1 MRAIKRCGGGEGFV
15 CFANDLLGRHRSFQI
30 GINSRE
36 LRERDEE
43 RVSMTSNEVQF
54 ALVIARMIETVKTDP
69 ELMRRAVYDLAR
81 HKLQEQLVDSD
92 PTDTRQAKRALETA
106 IRGVEEF
113 SRQQINLLSPSSVQQ
128 PALPRDPRSREST
141 PVPSD
146 EADVGPARPEVGADR
161 HPLRAVLTRTAL
173 VLLVVG
179 AALTA
184 VLQRE
189 RLMTLG
195 QSFRGHGGQAAP
207 DTAAA
212 PSGASATANAAIGLP
227 PPPPAFPR
235 PTDYGVYAL
244 ANNALTELQLLPG
257 RAPDVRVAISA
268 AFRLP
273 GKVSLPNGHP
283 EFIVHRRDAATNIL
297 ERAEVRV
304 IARITREFS
313 AASAGQRIDD
323 GDAWVIR
330 NFSYPY
336 RASPVPDNPEMYKLH
351 SEDPALQL
359 PPGHYALILKNQ
371 SYYFSIEGDIVDS
384 RQCIERVVSTNGTF
398 YSACRKS

>member
-1 MRAIKRCGGGEGFV
+1 
-15 CFANDLLGRHRSFQI
+15 
-30 GINSRE
+30 
-36 LRERDEE
+36 
-43 RVSMTSNEVQF
+43 
-54 ALVIARMIETVKTDP
+54 MIETVKTDP
-69 ELMRRAVYDLAR
+69 ERMRQAVYDLAR

-113 SRQQINLLSPSSVQQ
+113 SRQQINLLPPPSSLPR
-128 PALPRDPRSREST
+128 PALARDPRPRES
-141 PVPSD
+141 PSVPFQ
-146 EADVGPARPEVGADR
+146 ADVGPFRLGIGSDR
-161 HPLRAVLTRTAL
+161 HPLRAVMMGTTL

-195 QSFRGHGGQAAP
+195 QSFGGHVGQAAH
-207 DTAAA
+207 DTAATTSDA
-212 PSGASATANAAIGLP
+212 TTTANAALTRP
-227 PPPPAFPR
+227 PPPPTFPR

-244 ANNALTELQLLPG
+244 ADNVLTELRLLPG

-283 EFIVHRRDAATNIL
+283 EFIVFRRDAASNIL

-304 IARITREFS
+304 IARIAHEFS
-313 AASAGQRIDD
+313 ADSPGKKLDD
-323 GDAWVIR
+323 SDAWVIR

-336 RASPVPDNPEMYKLH
+336 RASPVSDNPEMLKIH
-351 SEDPALQL
+351 SGDPALQL

-384 RQCIERVVSTNGTF
+384 RQCIERVISTNGTF
-398 YSACRKS
+398 YSPCRKS

>member
-1 MRAIKRCGGGEGFV
+1 MRAIKRCGEGEGFV
-15 CFANDLLGRHRSFQI
+15 CLANDLLGRDRSSQI
-30 GINSRE
+30 DISSRE

-43 RVSMTSNEVQF
+43 GVNMASNEVQF

-69 ELMRRAVYDLAR
+69 ELMRHAVYDLAR

-113 SRQQINLLSPSSVQQ
+113 SRQQINLLPPSSVAQ
-128 PALPRDPRSREST
+128 PALPRDPQSRESA
-141 PVPSD
+141 PVPS
-146 EADVGPARPEVGADR
+146 EADVGPFRPEVGADR
-161 HPLRAVLTRTAL
+161 HPLRAVMTRTAL

-179 AALTA
+179 ATLTA
-184 VLQRE
+184 VLQSE

-195 QSFRGHGGQAAP
+195 QPFRGHGGQAAP
-207 DTAAA
+207 DTAATT
-212 PSGASATANAAIGLP
+212 SDASATANAAFRPP

-244 ANNALTELQLLPG
+244 ADNVLTELQLLPG

-283 EFIVHRRDAATNIL
+283 EFIVFRRDAATNIL

-304 IARITREFS
+304 IARIAREFS
-313 AASAGQRIDD
+313 AASAGQRLDD
-323 GDAWVIR
+323 SDAWVIR

-336 RASPVPDNPEMYKLH
+336 RASPVSDNPEMYKLH